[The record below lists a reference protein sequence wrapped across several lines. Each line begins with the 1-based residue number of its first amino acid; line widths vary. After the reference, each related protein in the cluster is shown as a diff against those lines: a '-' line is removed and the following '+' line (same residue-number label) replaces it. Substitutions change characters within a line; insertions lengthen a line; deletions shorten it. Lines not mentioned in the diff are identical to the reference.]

1 MPFLKYIKRIRNFS
15 IIIIPEETSQ
25 KAKTVKLSFPN
36 LAWIIA
42 LYTLLSVIIGYYTLS
57 ISGLDY
63 YLAPVNAGLKESDRL
78 LVRDLNTKIIFL
90 VKELDKLKST
100 NGKLKYALLLG
111 DSTLFDS
118 SNRNSDSDSSS
129 DKMHIEGNILNI
141 AEKFLLKL
149 NSQNDVQLFTKPV
162 DGFVSR
168 KFNPGKGHMGVD
180 FVVKEGTPV
189 YAASGGYI
197 VFSDYTIDDGYMI
210 IIIHRDGYISIY
222 KHCSSLIK
230 SVRDNVEQGVLIALS
245 GNSGKHT
252 TGPHLH
258 LEIWRDGKPVN
269 PEKQFINY

>member
-118 SNRNSDSDSSS
+118 SNQNSDSDSSS
-129 DKMHIEGNILNI
+129 GKIHIEGNVLNI

-149 NSQNDVQLFTKPV
+149 YSQNDVQLFTKPV

-168 KFNPGKGHMGVD
+168 KFNPEKGHMGVD

>member
-1 MPFLKYIKRIRNFS
+1 
-15 IIIIPEETSQ
+15 
-25 KAKTVKLSFPN
+25 
-36 LAWIIA
+36 
-42 LYTLLSVIIGYYTLS
+42 
-57 ISGLDY
+57 
-63 YLAPVNAGLKESDRL
+63 
-78 LVRDLNTKIIFL
+78 
-90 VKELDKLKST
+90 
-100 NGKLKYALLLG
+100 
-111 DSTLFDS
+111 
-118 SNRNSDSDSSS
+118 
-129 DKMHIEGNILNI
+129 
-141 AEKFLLKL
+141 
-149 NSQNDVQLFTKPV
+149 
-162 DGFVSR
+162 
-168 KFNPGKGHMGVD
+168 MGVD

-230 SVRDNVEQGVLIALS
+230 GVRDNVEQGELIALS

>member
-111 DSTLFDS
+111 DSTLFNS
-118 SNRNSDSDSSS
+118 SNQNSDSDSSS
-129 DKMHIEGNILNI
+129 GKMHIEGNVLNI

-149 NSQNDVQLFTKPV
+149 YSQNDVQLFTKPV

>member
-129 DKMHIEGNILNI
+129 GKIHIEGNILNI

>member
-111 DSTLFDS
+111 DSTLFNS
-118 SNRNSDSDSSS
+118 SNQNSDSDSSS
-129 DKMHIEGNILNI
+129 GKMHIEGNVLNI

-149 NSQNDVQLFTKPV
+149 YSQNDVQLFTKPV
-162 DGFVSR
+162 DGFLSR
-168 KFNPGKGHMGVD
+168 KFNPEKGHMGVD
-180 FVVKEGTPV
+180 FVVEVGTPV

>member
-63 YLAPVNAGLKESDRL
+63 YLAPVSAELKESDRL

-118 SNRNSDSDSSS
+118 SNENSDSDSSS
-129 DKMHIEGNILNI
+129 DKINIEGNILKI
-141 AEKFLLKL
+141 AEQLVFKL
-149 NSQNDVQLFTKPV
+149 YSQSDIQLFTKPV
-162 DGFVSR
+162 DGFVS
-168 KFNPGKGHMGVD
+168 KIFNPEKGHMGVD

-189 YAASGGYI
+189 YAAGGGYI
-197 VFSDYTIDDGYMI
+197 LFSDYTIDDGYMI
-210 IIIHRDGYISIY
+210 IIIHRDGYVSIY

-230 SVRDNVEQGVLIALS
+230 GVRENVEQGELIALS
-245 GNSGKHT
+245 GNSGKQT

>member
-1 MPFLKYIKRIRNFS
+1 MPFLKYIKKIRNFF

-118 SNRNSDSDSSS
+118 SNQNSDSDSSS
-129 DKMHIEGNILNI
+129 GKIHIEGNILNI
-141 AEKFLLKL
+141 AEKLLLKL

>member
-118 SNRNSDSDSSS
+118 SNQNSDSDSSS
-129 DKMHIEGNILNI
+129 GKIHIEGNILNI
-141 AEKFLLKL
+141 AEKLLLKL

>member
-118 SNRNSDSDSSS
+118 SNQNSDSDTSSG
-129 DKMHIEGNILNI
+129 KIHIEGNILNI

>member
-118 SNRNSDSDSSS
+118 SNQNSDSDSSS
-129 DKMHIEGNILNI
+129 GKMHIEGNVLNI
-141 AEKFLLKL
+141 AENFLLKL
-149 NSQNDVQLFTKPV
+149 YSQNDVQLFTKPV
-162 DGFVSR
+162 DGFLSR
-168 KFNPGKGHMGVD
+168 KFNPEKGHMGVD
-180 FVVKEGTPV
+180 FVVEVGTPV

>member
-63 YLAPVNAGLKESDRL
+63 YLAPVKAGLKESDRL

-90 VKELDKLKST
+90 VRELDKLKST

-118 SNRNSDSDSSS
+118 SNQNSDSDSSS
-129 DKMHIEGNILNI
+129 GKMHIEGNVLNI
-141 AEKFLLKL
+141 AEQLLLKL
-149 NSQNDVQLFTKPV
+149 YSQSDVQLFTKPV
-162 DGFVSR
+162 NGFISR
-168 KFNPGKGHMGVD
+168 EFNPEIGHMGVD

-197 VFSDYTIDDGYMI
+197 VFSDYTIDNGYMI

-230 SVRDNVEQGVLIALS
+230 GVRDNVEQGELIALS

>member
-63 YLAPVNAGLKESDRL
+63 YLAPVKAGLKESDRL

-90 VKELDKLKST
+90 VRELDKLKST

-111 DSTLFDS
+111 DSTLFNS
-118 SNRNSDSDSSS
+118 SNKKSDSDSSS
-129 DKMHIEGNILNI
+129 GKMHIEGNVLNI
-141 AEKFLLKL
+141 AEQLLLKL
-149 NSQNDVQLFTKPV
+149 YSQSDVQLFTKPV
-162 DGFVSR
+162 NGFISR
-168 KFNPGKGHMGVD
+168 EFNPEIGHMGVD

-197 VFSDYTIDDGYMI
+197 VFSDYTIDNGYMI

-230 SVRDNVEQGVLIALS
+230 GVRDNVEQGELIALS

>member
-36 LAWIIA
+36 LTWIIA
-42 LYTLLSVIIGYYTLS
+42 LYTLLSVVIGYYTLS

-63 YLAPVNAGLKESDRL
+63 YLAPVKAGLKESDRL

-90 VKELDKLKST
+90 VRELDKLKST

-118 SNRNSDSDSSS
+118 LNQNSDADSSS
-129 DKMHIEGNILNI
+129 GKMHIEGNVLNI
-141 AEKFLLKL
+141 AEQLLLKL
-149 NSQNDVQLFTKPV
+149 YSQNDVQLFTKPV
-162 DGFVSR
+162 NGFVSR
-168 KFNPGKGHMGVD
+168 KFNPEKGHMGVD

-210 IIIHRDGYISIY
+210 IIIHRDSYISIY

-230 SVRDNVEQGVLIALS
+230 GVRDNVEQGVLIALS

>member
-1 MPFLKYIKRIRNFS
+1 M
-15 IIIIPEETSQ
+15 
-25 KAKTVKLSFPN
+25 
-36 LAWIIA
+36 
-42 LYTLLSVIIGYYTLS
+42 S

-63 YLAPVNAGLKESDRL
+63 YLAPVSAELKESDRL

-118 SNRNSDSDSSS
+118 SNENSDSDSSS
-129 DKMHIEGNILNI
+129 DKINIEGNILKI
-141 AEKFLLKL
+141 AEQLVFKL
-149 NSQNDVQLFTKPV
+149 YSQSDIQLFTKPV
-162 DGFVSR
+162 DGFVS
-168 KFNPGKGHMGVD
+168 KIFNPEKGHMGVD

-210 IIIHRDGYISIY
+210 IIIHRDGYVSIY

-230 SVRDNVEQGVLIALS
+230 GVRENVEQGELIALS

-258 LEIWRDGKPVN
+258 LEIWRDGKPIN

>member
-118 SNRNSDSDSSS
+118 SNRNSDSDTSSG
-129 DKMHIEGNILNI
+129 KIHIEGNILNI
-141 AEKFLLKL
+141 AEKLLLKL

>member
-1 MPFLKYIKRIRNFS
+1 MPFLKYIKKIRNFS
-15 IIIIPEETSQ
+15 VIIIPEETSQ

-118 SNRNSDSDSSS
+118 SNQNSDSDSSS
-129 DKMHIEGNILNI
+129 GKIHIEGNILNI
-141 AEKFLLKL
+141 AEQLLLKL
-149 NSQNDVQLFTKPV
+149 YSQSDIQLFTKPV
-162 DGFVSR
+162 NGFVSR
-168 KFNPGKGHMGVD
+168 KFNPEKGHMGVD

-197 VFSDYTIDDGYMI
+197 VFADYTIDDGYMI

-230 SVRDNVEQGVLIALS
+230 GVRDNVEQGELIALS

>member
-1 MPFLKYIKRIRNFS
+1 MPFLKYIKRIKNFS

-36 LAWIIA
+36 LALIIA
-42 LYTLLSVIIGYYTLS
+42 LYTLLSVIVGYYTLS

-100 NGKLKYALLLG
+100 NGKLKYALILG

-118 SNRNSDSDSSS
+118 SNENSDSDSSS
-129 DKMHIEGNILNI
+129 GKKHIEGDILNI
-141 AEKFLLKL
+141 AEKLLLKL
-149 NSQNDVQLFTKPV
+149 YSQTDVQLFTKPV

-168 KFNPGKGHMGVD
+168 KFNPEKGHMGVD

-197 VFSDYTIDDGYMI
+197 VFSDYSIDDGYMI
-210 IIIHRDGYISIY
+210 IIIHRDGYISMY

-230 SVRDNVEQGVLIALS
+230 GVRDNVEQGELIALS

>member
-118 SNRNSDSDSSS
+118 SNQNSDSDSSS
-129 DKMHIEGNILNI
+129 GKIHIEGNILNI

>member
-1 MPFLKYIKRIRNFS
+1 MPFLKYIKKIRNFS
-15 IIIIPEETSQ
+15 VIIIPEETSQ

-63 YLAPVNAGLKESDRL
+63 YLAPVSAELKESDRL

-118 SNRNSDSDSSS
+118 SNENSDSDSSS
-129 DKMHIEGNILNI
+129 DKINIEGNILKI
-141 AEKFLLKL
+141 AEQLVSKL
-149 NSQNDVQLFTKPV
+149 YSQSDIQLFTKPV
-162 DGFVSR
+162 DGFVS
-168 KFNPGKGHMGVD
+168 KIFNPEKGHMGVD

-210 IIIHRDGYISIY
+210 IIIHRDGYVSIY

-230 SVRDNVEQGVLIALS
+230 GVRENVEQGELIALS

-258 LEIWRDGKPVN
+258 LEIWRDGKPIN

>member
-129 DKMHIEGNILNI
+129 GKIHIEGNILNI
-141 AEKFLLKL
+141 AEKLLLKL

>member
-63 YLAPVNAGLKESDRL
+63 YLAPVSAELKESDRL
-78 LVRDLNTKIIFL
+78 LVRIFL

-118 SNRNSDSDSSS
+118 SNENSDSDSSS
-129 DKMHIEGNILNI
+129 DKINIEGNILKI
-141 AEKFLLKL
+141 AEQLVFKL
-149 NSQNDVQLFTKPV
+149 YSQSDIQLFTKPV
-162 DGFVSR
+162 DGFVS
-168 KFNPGKGHMGVD
+168 KIFNPEKGHMGVD

-210 IIIHRDGYISIY
+210 IIIHRDGYVSIY

-230 SVRDNVEQGVLIALS
+230 GVRENVEQGELIALS

-258 LEIWRDGKPVN
+258 LEIWRDGKPIN

>member
-1 MPFLKYIKRIRNFS
+1 MPFLKYIKKIRNFS

-118 SNRNSDSDSSS
+118 SNQNSDSDSSS
-129 DKMHIEGNILNI
+129 GKIHIEGNILNI
-141 AEKFLLKL
+141 AEKLLLKL

>member
-63 YLAPVNAGLKESDRL
+63 YLAPVKAGLKESDRL

-90 VKELDKLKST
+90 VRELDKLKST

-118 SNRNSDSDSSS
+118 LNQNSDSDSSS
-129 DKMHIEGNILNI
+129 GKMHIEGNVLNI
-141 AEKFLLKL
+141 AEQLLLKL
-149 NSQNDVQLFTKPV
+149 YSQSDVQLFTKPV
-162 DGFVSR
+162 NGFISR
-168 KFNPGKGHMGVD
+168 EFNPEIGHMGVD

-197 VFSDYTIDDGYMI
+197 VFSDYTIDNGYMI

-230 SVRDNVEQGVLIALS
+230 GVRDNVEQGELIALS

>member
-118 SNRNSDSDSSS
+118 SNQNSDSDTSSG
-129 DKMHIEGNILNI
+129 KIHIEGNILNI
-141 AEKFLLKL
+141 AEKLLLKL

>member
-42 LYTLLSVIIGYYTLS
+42 LYTLLSVVIGYYTLS

-63 YLAPVNAGLKESDRL
+63 YLAPVKAGLKESDRL

-90 VKELDKLKST
+90 VRELDKLKST

-111 DSTLFDS
+111 DSTLFNS
-118 SNRNSDSDSSS
+118 SNKKSDSDSSS
-129 DKMHIEGNILNI
+129 GKMHIEGNVLNI
-141 AEKFLLKL
+141 AEQLLLKL
-149 NSQNDVQLFTKPV
+149 YSQSDVQLFTKPV
-162 DGFVSR
+162 NGFISR
-168 KFNPGKGHMGVD
+168 EFNPEIGHMGVD

-197 VFSDYTIDDGYMI
+197 VFSDYTIDNGYMI

-230 SVRDNVEQGVLIALS
+230 GVRDNVEQGELIALS

>member
-42 LYTLLSVIIGYYTLS
+42 LYTLLSVVIGYYTLS

-118 SNRNSDSDSSS
+118 SNQNSDSDSSS
-129 DKMHIEGNILNI
+129 GKIHIEGNVLNI
-141 AEKFLLKL
+141 AEQLLLKL
-149 NSQNDVQLFTKPV
+149 YSQNDVQLFTKPV
-162 DGFVSR
+162 NGFVSR
-168 KFNPGKGHMGVD
+168 KFNPEKGHMGVD

-230 SVRDNVEQGVLIALS
+230 GVRDNVEQGVLIALS